1 MTRFDFSALWHLF
14 VLGWRAQWA
23 GRAMLSGAMV
33 VLGLLIVM
41 WGFLWMRVDPGTLA
55 RYGLDSATMI
65 WYFAA
70 AEVVIF
76 AGGYLHR
83 GIIADVREGRV
94 AAALTRPAPYPAL
107 ELAQAAGECALRFA
121 VFAGGAAVFSLVV
134 TGGAM
139 PSLSALALLFL
150 PVSMALACAIWM
162 LAMMAVG
169 LSTLWVSAS
178 EPIFWI
184 VQKLMFLFGGLV
196 IPVSAM
202 PGAIKAVG
210 WASPFP
216 AMLYA
221 PASFLIDG
229 SAAHIGAMLVVQIFW
244 LGIAVCGVAALWR
257 AATCKIMSEG

>member
-1 MTRFDFSALWHLF
+1 MTRFDLSALWHLF

-23 GRAMLSGAMV
+23 GRAILSGAMV

-41 WGFLWMRVDPGTLA
+41 WGFLWMRVDPETLA
-55 RYGLDSATMI
+55 GYGLDSATMI

-83 GIIADVREGRV
+83 EIIADVREGRV
-94 AAALTRPAPYPAL
+94 AASLTRPAPYPAL
-107 ELAQAAGECALRFA
+107 ALAQAAGECALRFA
-121 VFAGGAAVFSLVV
+121 VFAGGAVVFAFVM

-150 PVSMALACAIWM
+150 PVSMALACGIWM
-162 LAMMAVG
+162 LAMVAVG
-169 LSTLWVSAS
+169 IATLWVAAS

-184 VQKLMFLFGGLV
+184 VQKFMFLFGGLV
-196 IPVSAM
+196 IPVSAL
-202 PGAIKAVG
+202 PGVMKAIG

-229 SAAHIGAMLVVQIFW
+229 SAAHIGAMLAVQIFW
-244 LGIAVCGVAALWR
+244 LGMAVWGVAALWR
-257 AATCKIMSEG
+257 AATCKIMNEG